1 MNKLVIFDLDD
12 TLLCADSEF
21 HFTKF
26 IVREGMLE
34 KDFYLKKIKAFDL
47 DYRSGNLNF
56 KDYMRFLLYPLIG
69 KNKKEVGEL
78 VSKFILLNKE
88 ILIDKLTFRLLE
100 KHKHENVLIASGAL
114 DIIVQGFA
122 NLFEISEFL
131 GTKTEFINDKVTG
144 ETIGE
149 PNFDTGKLVNVK
161 DWCKNKNL
169 NLEEATFY
177 TDSIHD
183 LPLVEKC
190 KNSIVVSPDEKL
202 KEYAENNNLKIIYR

>member
-26 IVREGMLE
+26 IVREGMLD

-69 KNKKEVGEL
+69 KNKKDVGEL

-100 KHKHENVLIASGAL
+100 KHRHENVLIASGAL
-114 DIIVQGFA
+114 DIIVQEFA

>member
-12 TLLCADSEF
+12 TLLRADSEF

-26 IVREGMLE
+26 IVREGMLD

>member
-26 IVREGMLE
+26 IVSEGMLD

-56 KDYMRFLLYPLIG
+56 KDYMRFLLYPLVG

-100 KHKHENVLIASGAL
+100 KHKHENILIASGAL

-149 PNFDTGKLVNVK
+149 PNFDNGKLVNVK

-169 NLEEATFY
+169 NLEQATFY

-190 KNSIVVSPDEKL
+190 KNSIVVSPDERL

>member
-26 IVREGMLE
+26 IVREGMLD

-56 KDYMRFLLYPLIG
+56 KDYMRFLLYPLVG

>member
-26 IVREGMLE
+26 IVREGMLD

-69 KNKKEVGEL
+69 KNKKDVGEL

-114 DIIVQGFA
+114 DIIVQEFA

>member
-12 TLLCADSEF
+12 TLLRADSEF

-26 IVREGMLE
+26 IVREGMLD

-190 KNSIVVSPDEKL
+190 KNSILVSPDEKL

>member
-1 MNKLVIFDLDD
+1 MKKLVIFDLDD

-26 IVREGMLE
+26 IVREGMLD

-122 NLFEISEFL
+122 NLFEISEYL

-161 DWCKNKNL
+161 NWCKNKNL

-190 KNSIVVSPDEKL
+190 KNSILVSPDEKL

>member
-12 TLLCADSEF
+12 TLLRADSEF

-26 IVREGMLE
+26 IVREGMLD

-78 VSKFILLNKE
+78 VSKFILFNKE

>member
-26 IVREGMLE
+26 IVREGMLD

-56 KDYMRFLLYPLIG
+56 KDYMRFLLYPLVG

-100 KHKHENVLIASGAL
+100 KHKHENILIASGAL

-149 PNFDTGKLVNVK
+149 PNFDNGKLVNVK

-169 NLEEATFY
+169 NLEQATFY

-202 KEYAENNNLKIIYR
+202 KAYAENNNLKIIYR

>member
-26 IVREGMLE
+26 IVREGMLD

-114 DIIVQGFA
+114 DIIVQEFA

>member
-26 IVREGMLE
+26 IVREGMLD

>member
-26 IVREGMLE
+26 IVREGMLD
-34 KDFYLKKIKAFDL
+34 KDFYLKKIKEFDL

-69 KNKKEVGEL
+69 KNKKDVGEL

>member
-26 IVREGMLE
+26 IVREGMLD

-69 KNKKEVGEL
+69 KNKKDVGEL

-190 KNSIVVSPDEKL
+190 KNSILVSPDEKL

>member
-1 MNKLVIFDLDD
+1 MKKLVIFDLDD

-26 IVREGMLE
+26 IVREGMLD

>member
-26 IVREGMLE
+26 IVREGMLD

-56 KDYMRFLLYPLIG
+56 KDYMRFLLYPLVG

-100 KHKHENVLIASGAL
+100 KHKHENILIASGAL

-131 GTKTEFINDKVTG
+131 GTKTEFIND
-144 ETIGE
+144 
-149 PNFDTGKLVNVK
+149 
-161 DWCKNKNL
+161 
-169 NLEEATFY
+169 
-177 TDSIHD
+177 
-183 LPLVEKC
+183 
-190 KNSIVVSPDEKL
+190 
-202 KEYAENNNLKIIYR
+202 

>member
-26 IVREGMLE
+26 IVREGMLD

-190 KNSIVVSPDEKL
+190 KNSILVSPDEKL

>member
-69 KNKKEVGEL
+69 KNKKDVGEL

>member
-26 IVREGMLE
+26 IVREGMLD

-69 KNKKEVGEL
+69 KNKKDVGEL

>member
-26 IVREGMLE
+26 IVREGMLD

-56 KDYMRFLLYPLIG
+56 KDYMRFLLYPLVG

-100 KHKHENVLIASGAL
+100 KHKNENILIASGAL

-149 PNFDTGKLVNVK
+149 PNFDNGKLVNVK

-169 NLEEATFY
+169 NLEQATFY

-202 KEYAENNNLKIIYR
+202 KAYAENNNLKIIYR